1 VDLHT
6 LVSHFGGPA
15 LFVWAWLEGE
25 AGVIVAGALARAGY
39 WPWWGVWLV
48 ASLPA
53 ALGHQIYYWI
63 GKRYGPAAVAR
74 LGPRWGPGLERAQEL
89 VRRHETAVL
98 VLMRFAY
105 GIRLPLPILCGAAG
119 VRPARFLRYN
129 LGTALV
135 WSLLFTGVGY
145 GFGAAATAAFHRWS
159 RAGSFVVLAALAAGI
174 ATHFL
179 IRRLGRRHAPA
190 AGPS

>member
-1 VDLHT
+1 MDLHG

-53 ALGHQIYYWI
+53 AAGHQIYFWI
-63 GKRYGPAAVAR
+63 GQRYGAAAVAR
-74 LGPRWGPGLERAQEL
+74 LGPRWGPALVRAQDL
-89 VRRHETAVL
+89 VNRHQTAVL
-98 VLMRFAY
+98 LGMRFAY

-119 VRPARFLRYN
+119 VGTARFIRYN
-129 LGTALV
+129 VGTALV
-135 WSLLFTGVGY
+135 WSLVFTGLGY
-145 GFGAAATAAFHRWS
+145 AFGAAATATFHRWS
-159 RAGSFVVLAALAAGI
+159 RAGGAIVLAAVMAGVV
-174 ATHFL
+174 THFVV
-179 IRRLGRRHAPA
+179 RWAGRRQAVK
-190 AGPS
+190 SS

>member
-1 VDLHT
+1 VDLHS

-15 LFVWAWLEGE
+15 LFIWAWLEGE

-53 ALGHQIYYWI
+53 AAGHQIYFWI

-74 LGPRWGPGLERAQEL
+74 LGPRWGPGLVRAQDL
-89 VRRHETAVL
+89 VHRHQTAVL
-98 VLMRFAY
+98 ILMRFAY

-119 VRPARFLRYN
+119 VSTARFTRYN
-129 LGTALV
+129 VGTALV
-135 WSLLFTGVGY
+135 WSFLFTVLGY
-145 GFGAAATAAFHRWS
+145 GFGAAATAVFHRWS
-159 RAGSFVVLAALAAGI
+159 RAGSIVVLASLAAGVL
-174 ATHFL
+174 THFVV
-179 IRRLGRRHAPA
+179 RRAGRRQTSP
-190 AGPS
+190 GSS